1 MKRVSILLLIL
12 FGLFT
17 TCQQQAERPNILW
30 ITIEDLTP
38 MLGCFGDQVARTP
51 NIDRLAD
58 SGVKYTN
65 AYATAAVC
73 SPARSCLLTGVFAT
87 SLGTQHLRSDTR
99 VPDTIVPFPKILRN
113 AGYYCTNNYK
123 EDYNFNPVDVWDES
137 SKSAHWRNRNSDQP
151 FFAVFNL
158 ETTHQSQIFGSES
171 IYKQRF
177 EKYLP
182 RIERTNPAS
191 IDLPTY
197 FFDTP
202 EIRRLWARYYDNVQI
217 LDLQV
222 QEIIDQLRQDG
233 LMENTIIFFYSDHGT
248 GMPRGKRALY
258 DSGLKVPLIIV
269 APKKYQKELVLPAG
283 TSEDR
288 LVSFVDFAPTIL
300 NILDL
305 PVPDFM
311 QGKAFLG
318 KNTEMENKYV
328 FATSDRVDEAYEAV
342 RSVRSGQYRYIRNLL
357 PHLPLIQANY
367 YSDQSEI
374 MKEVYRVLE
383 SDPKMTADQKSM
395 WLKKRPVEELYDTKN
410 DPFETNNLANDPAYS
425 QVIQELREANNS
437 LMKST
442 HDSGLAPESYM
453 YEISEGTTP
462 YEKLQDPTAYPMDKI
477 LTMLDKLYK
486 AGADVNE
493 VITYL
498 NDPHPLI
505 NYWTIIWLQYQEH
518 LAPEVVQKL
527 QQMIE
532 RPESFVS
539 ISAAETL
546 CKYDHTEKALDVLVS
561 ALRSEN
567 PYNLLMAARAIEL
580 LGSKTAPAKDAIMEE
595 YHKLREQTKDKWQGY
610 DLYASWALSELLK
623 P

>member
-1 MKRVSILLLIL
+1 MKKIYMSLAVL

-38 MLGCFGDQVARTP
+38 MLGCYGDRVARSP
-51 NIDRLAD
+51 NIDKLAE

-87 SLGTQHLRSDTR
+87 SLGTQHLRSTTN
-99 VPDTIVPFPKILRN
+99 VPDSIVPFPKYLRK

-123 EDYNFNPVDVWDES
+123 EDYNFSPDDVWDES
-137 SKSAHWRNRNSDQP
+137 SKSAHWRNRMSGQP

-158 ETTHQSQIFGSES
+158 ETTHQSQIFGSDSTYE
-171 IYKQRF
+171 QRF
-177 EKYLP
+177 HKYLP
-182 RIERTNPAS
+182 LIQRTNPGS

-217 LDLQV
+217 VDLQV

-233 LMENTIIFFYSDHGT
+233 LMGNTIIFFYSDHGT

-258 DSGLKVPLIIV
+258 DSGLKVPMIIV
-269 APKKYQKELVLPAG
+269 APEKYQKVLGLLAG

-300 NILDL
+300 NILNIPL
-305 PVPDFM
+305 PGFM
-311 QGKAFLG
+311 QGKPFLG
-318 KNTEMENKYV
+318 KNANMKNKYV

-342 RSVRSGQYRYIRNLL
+342 RSVRSGQYRYVKNLL
-357 PHLPLIQANY
+357 PHMPLIQPNY

-383 SDPKMTADQKSM
+383 SAPKLTAAQKSM
-395 WLKKRPVEELYDTKN
+395 WLKKRPFEELYDTKN
-410 DPFETNNLANDPAYS
+410 DPFETNNLANDPAYLL
-425 QVIQELREANNS
+425 VIQELRAANNS

-453 YEISEGTTP
+453 YEISEGATP
-462 YEKLQDPTAYPMDKI
+462 YEKLQDPEAYPMDMI
-477 LTMLDKLYK
+477 INMQHKLYK
-486 AGADVNE
+486 EGTDDNE
-493 VITYL
+493 VLNYL

-505 NYWTIIWLQYQEH
+505 NYWTIIWLQYQEY
-518 LAPEVVQKL
+518 LAPEVVEKL

-532 RPESFVS
+532 QPESFVS
-539 ISAAETL
+539 IAAAETL
-546 CKYDHTEKALDVLVS
+546 CKFDHGEKALDLLVS
-561 ALRSEN
+561 TLRSEN
-567 PYNLLMAARAIEL
+567 PHNLLMAARAIEL
-580 LGSKTAPAKDAIMEE
+580 LGSKTDPAKDAIMKE
-595 YHKLREQTKDKWQGY
+595 YQRLREQTKDNWKGY
-610 DLYASWALSELLK
+610 DLYASWALSELFN